1 MQIID
6 KGSGTPLVLVPGLQ
20 GRWEYMRGTADA
32 LARSFR
38 VLTFSLC
45 GERSSGLRL
54 EPAKGLD
61 NYPAQIRAVLDERRV
76 DRAIICGV
84 SFGGIVAVKFAAAEP
99 DRTRALVLA
108 STPGP
113 QWHLRRRHQI
123 YVRAPR
129 IFGPVFLAETPLR
142 VREEIAAALP
152 ARLDRLRFGVTQLS
166 TLLRAPVSLGRMGER
181 GRLISTL
188 DLVADCARITAPTLV
203 VTGERGLDQVVPE
216 SGPSEYLRAIA
227 GAHAAVIERT
237 GHLGS
242 ITRPDVF
249 AAIVREFV
257 ERQRDAAA

>member
-129 IFGPVFLAETPLR
+129 IFGPVHFSHSPCAERSKDL
-142 VREEIAAALP
+142 VGANSGAGCNGH
-152 ARLDRLRFGVTQLS
+152 RFGT
-166 TLLRAPVSLGRMGER
+166 
-181 GRLISTL
+181 
-188 DLVADCARITAPTLV
+188 TA
-203 VTGERGLDQVVPE
+203 
-216 SGPSEYLRAIA
+216 
-227 GAHAAVIERT
+227 
-237 GHLGS
+237 
-242 ITRPDVF
+242 
-249 AAIVREFV
+249 
-257 ERQRDAAA
+257 